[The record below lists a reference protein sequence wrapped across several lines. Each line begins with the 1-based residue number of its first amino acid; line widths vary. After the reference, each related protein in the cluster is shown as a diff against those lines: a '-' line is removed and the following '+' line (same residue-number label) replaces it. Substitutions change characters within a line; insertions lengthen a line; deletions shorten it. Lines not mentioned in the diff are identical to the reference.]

1 MPVVESSNQIATLV
15 FVVLGVVA
23 GVGFLLVRP
32 APGEPE
38 RVGRLFP
45 LARLY
50 RYAAVR
56 VVVALLCFAFALFG
70 AASAIGW
77 L

>member
-1 MPVVESSNQIATLV
+1 MPAVESSNQIAAVV

-32 APGEPE
+32 ANGEPE
-38 RVGRLFP
+38 YVARLFP

-50 RYAAVR
+50 RYVAVR
-56 VVVALLCFAFALFG
+56 IVVALFCFAFALFG
-70 AASAIGW
+70 AASAMGW